1 MPYYY
6 RRGYYPR
13 RRKWRPRR
21 TWFRSNFR
29 RRRYR
34 RHWVSNPLNKIT
46 LKQWQPPFKKTCY
59 IKGETCLIYYNNDR
73 LGQNS
78 VMYEKSIVPDH
89 WPGGGSF
96 TVLKYTLDTLYD
108 MHKECRNWWTGSN
121 ADLPL
126 VKYHGCTLKIYQ
138 PKYTDAIIRVFNIL
152 PAVSNKLTYPGTH
165 PNMMLMT
172 ANKHI
177 IPSRETRKKR
187 KPYTTIKVPPP
198 PQFENKWY
206 FATDILKIPLLTIH
220 ATAANL
226 TNPYI
231 KPQNNSHNTTFMGL
245 NTASIQNKN
254 FATKVDYWP
263 FKYVGTVA
271 YYFYLDTGD
280 QQVESSNI
288 DIRHLVPLTNP
299 IINTPGTAFLDMV
312 SNRPTWSE
320 YIKNWK
326 KYAGNP
332 FHKEQ
337 EQHLE
342 HLYFSI
348 RSPQTIITNTQSK
361 DGNSPIKWSD
371 IQDGTQTQPLTPFNE
386 PIFVPFQYN
395 PDRDT
400 GEDTE
405 AYLVKNYEGHGW
417 DNPQIPEITLSGFP
431 MWLLLWGY
439 VDFQKHLKKAI
450 NIDTTYILVIKS
462 KFTQR
467 PREYPIVPINNSFI
481 QGNSP
486 YEKKPLPEDEIRW
499 YPMVQY
505 QTEEQNKI
513 LATGPFT
520 PNILN
525 LQSDNICAFY
535 KYKFTWGG
543 SPPKHIDIEDP
554 SHQIQ
559 YPIPSTEY
567 ETTSLQNPGT
577 APESLLYSFDFRHGN
592 LTTTAL
598 SRITKDWPIKETL
611 SSITE
616 PTQRQLLQQA
626 IQHLQESEQNQEK
639 KEKETQILLNQLREQ
654 QQCYR
659 QQIIQL
665 LKNQ

>member
-1 MPYYY
+1 
-6 RRGYYPR
+6 
-13 RRKWRPRR
+13 
-21 TWFRSNFR
+21 
-29 RRRYR
+29 
-34 RHWVSNPLNKIT
+34 
-46 LKQWQPPFKKTCY
+46 
-59 IKGETCLIYYNNDR
+59 
-73 LGQNS
+73 
-78 VMYEKSIVPDH
+78 MYEKSIVPDH
-89 WPGGGSF
+89 WPGGGAF

-126 VKYHGCTLKIYQ
+126 VKYHGCKLKIYQ
-138 PKYTDAIIRVFNIL
+138 PKYVDAIIRVFNTL

-165 PNMMLMT
+165 PNMMMMT

-177 IPSRETRKKR
+177 IPSRDTRKKN
-187 KPYTTIKVPPP
+187 KPYTTIKIPPP

-226 TNPYI
+226 QNPYI

-263 FKYVGTVA
+263 FKYVGDTA
-271 YYFYLDTGD
+271 YYFYLDTGSTQTAD
-280 QQVESSNI
+280 SQKI
-288 DIRHLVPLTNP
+288 DIKHLVPLTNP
-299 IINTPGTAFLDMV
+299 RDNVQGQAYKDLPPGT
-312 SNRPTWSE
+312 
-320 YIKNWK
+320 NWK
-326 KYAGNP
+326 DYIENWQKYAGNP
-332 FHKEQ
+332 FHKEN
-337 EQHLE
+337 EQFLE
-342 HLYFSI
+342 HLYISI
-348 RSPQTIITNTQSK
+348 RSPQTIIRLTK
-361 DGNSPIKWSD
+361 DKTDETIPWNSVS
-371 IQDGTQTQPLTPFNE
+371 DGTITQPLTPFNE
-386 PIFVPFQYN
+386 PIFIPFQYN

-417 DNPQIPEITLSGFP
+417 DNPQIPEITFSGFP

-467 PREYPIVPINNSFI
+467 PREYPIVPINQSFI
-481 QGNSP
+481 DGFSP
-486 YEKKPLPEDEIRW
+486 YENKPLPEDETRW

-505 QTEEQNKI
+505 QTQEQNKI
-513 LATGPFT
+513 LQTGPFT
-520 PNILN
+520 PDITP
-525 LQSDNICAFY
+525 QKSDNICAFY

-577 APESLLYSFDFRHGN
+577 SPESLLYSFDFRHGN

-598 SRITKDWPIKETL
+598 SRITKDWPIKDTL
-611 SSITE
+611 STITE

-626 IQHLQESEQNQEK
+626 IQHLQESEENQEK
-639 KEKETQILLNQLREQ
+639 KEKETQNIINQLREQ